1 MPILKSIWGYAM
13 FIAET
18 LYEYKKSK
26 YFRSL

>member
-1 MPILKSIWGYAM
+1 MAIVKSIWGYAI
-13 FIAET
+13 FVAET